1 MLRTEPLQLKTYV
14 LLNVSGVLCV
24 RTSWVILSLP
34 LLAKCG
40 VRDVRPC
47 ERIAGVCRVPVSVPV
62 VSPSVAQCGRAAFYG
77 SAFWLR
83 CASERGGRVKGTS
96 RSQLVRAK
104 DKSLTRSQ

>member
-1 MLRTEPLQLKTYV
+1 MCSDFLGNPFPPTPCEVRRARC
-14 LLNVSGVLCV
+14 SGPV
-24 RTSWVILSLP
+24 
-34 LLAKCG
+34 
-40 VRDVRPC
+40 

-77 SAFWLR
+77 SAFCLR

-104 DKSLTRSQ
+104 DKSFTRSR